1 MCFEHIGF
9 IHKYWTSWILT
20 SILTLRLSF
29 GINLKW
35 TRFIFNLTRPKNCT
49 LHTMALE
56 STPLSHGRW
65 VYSFHCWKSHSI
77 ALLLDLLRWFD
88 VSTVTAAMRRCM
100 RHRTQNVFVWR
111 TIRRL
116 CRIEGSN
123 RDTKG
128 TVLKLCHCK
137 SVLLLIQR
145 RAFVKNPCPTESR
158 DKHFGDIGKSGCSR
172 LCQTFAWNIMKLA
185 AVKDFLN
192 NLHWQDWLEKGQPIG
207 KI

>member
-1 MCFEHIGF
+1 MN
-9 IHKYWTSWILT
+9 Y
-20 SILTLRLSF
+20 RL
-29 GINLKW
+29 
-35 TRFIFNLTRPKNCT
+35 IFNLTRPQNCT
-49 LHTMALE
+49 LHTMAGLGANTIVSWSMGLQFSLLE
-56 STPLSHGRW
+56 
-65 VYSFHCWKSHSI
+65 KM
-77 ALLLDLLRWFD
+77 LDLLRWFE
-88 VSTVTAAMRRCM
+88 VSTVTTARRCM

-123 RDTKG
+123 RDIKG

-137 SVLLLIQR
+137 SVLLLIHL
-145 RAFVKNPCPTESR
+145 CPTESR

-192 NLHWQDWLEKGQPIG
+192 NLHWQAWLAKGQPRGEI
-207 KI
+207 